1 MAADLL
7 AGDRMSCFLGY
18 YAGHIPQ
25 ASDPKQAGNPTQW
38 RADVLECPHNDAYVI
53 LHMFSH
59 RPTGKGGNYRALE
72 VLANHRPALD
82 SANNSEWLAIRSF
95 TIRDRLGFSHAIDP
109 LLQWSTGVVA
119 LLRRDHR
126 LATLNLLGTA
136 FDVSRRGSSHLPIIP
151 ERARSRPRAQQFVK
165 TTTVA
170 SHHEYPRVAGSD
182 PPMDRMTTMA
192 SMGSMQQH
200 HGDSGGHGGVN
211 QLGGVY
217 VNGRPLPDVV
227 RHRIV
232 ELAHQGVRPCDIS
245 RQLRVSHGCVS
256 KILRRDATE
265 MKTHPSE
272 GGPTPGYLVVQRRAE
287 ARGEVWRVNNQFG
300 SRAMSTVS
308 YLGVTGGSCHG
319 NGALPSKTLSAG
331 CYRGSKPKVATPKVV
346 EKIAEYKRQNPTMFA
361 WEIRDRLLA
370 EGICDNDTVPSVSS
384 INRIVR
390 NKAAEKAK
398 QSPHSPQQSPQG
410 AGTPNSVGP
419 MASGPVATSASNNA
433 PGSDSAQNGSSYS
446 INGIL
451 GIHHSNPEKVKREGD
466 REPGA
471 AMENGMIVNGD
482 PEQKRSTFTPDQ
494 LEALE
499 QAFNRGHYPTDPF
512 NRDNM
517 SNKVDLSQT
526 RVQDVKPSISCSTTS
541 VAMTDSAPHV
551 PTGHYPV
558 AVPGLPQS
566 AVTTGRD
573 MRDMN
578 STLPGYPPHAPP
590 SNLSGQTGY
599 PSNTMATGLVPP
611 IVLPSASNS
620 YSSASTMSGSDYS
633 SQFSGVPYTHAQ
645 YSSHYN
651 DAWNQMRYPT
661 PGILIAGPSQAGL
674 PSSSSYSSDSRGL
687 VFL

>member
-1 MAADLL
+1 MLASLL
-7 AGDRMSCFLGY
+7 LSSYRVKEVCVGEG
-18 YAGHIPQ
+18 
-25 ASDPKQAGNPTQW
+25 ASS
-38 RADVLECPHNDAYVI
+38 R
-53 LHMFSH
+53 
-59 RPTGKGGNYRALE
+59 
-72 VLANHRPALD
+72 D
-82 SANNSEWLAIRSF
+82 SAARENRGSPHYQCASPRVTGPNLPGFCLSSLLHPRGPLGGASRSIGGMSWLGIERERF
-95 TIRDRLGFSHAIDP
+95 
-109 LLQWSTGVVA
+109 
-119 LLRRDHR
+119 
-126 LATLNLLGTA
+126 ATL
-136 FDVSRRGSSHLPIIP
+136 
-151 ERARSRPRAQQFVK
+151 
-165 TTTVA
+165 
-170 SHHEYPRVAGSD
+170 
-182 PPMDRMTTMA
+182 
-192 SMGSMQQH
+192 
-200 HGDSGGHGGVN
+200 GHGGVN

-256 KILRRDATE
+256 KILRRYYETGSI
-265 MKTHPSE
+265 K
-272 GGPTPGYLVVQRRAE
+272 PGVI
-287 ARGEVWRVNNQFG
+287 G
-300 SRAMSTVS
+300 
-308 YLGVTGGSCHG
+308 
-319 NGALPSKTLSAG
+319 
-331 CYRGSKPKVATPKVV
+331 GSKPKVATPKVV

-384 INRIVR
+384 INRMTRNLVHRIVR

-687 VFL
+687 VFLRSDYPPAEAQQQPQQQPGNTVHKDISLADLRMKAKEHTAALGLAC

>member
-1 MAADLL
+1 
-7 AGDRMSCFLGY
+7 
-18 YAGHIPQ
+18 
-25 ASDPKQAGNPTQW
+25 
-38 RADVLECPHNDAYVI
+38 
-53 LHMFSH
+53 
-59 RPTGKGGNYRALE
+59 
-72 VLANHRPALD
+72 
-82 SANNSEWLAIRSF
+82 
-95 TIRDRLGFSHAIDP
+95 
-109 LLQWSTGVVA
+109 
-119 LLRRDHR
+119 
-126 LATLNLLGTA
+126 
-136 FDVSRRGSSHLPIIP
+136 
-151 ERARSRPRAQQFVK
+151 
-165 TTTVA
+165 
-170 SHHEYPRVAGSD
+170 
-182 PPMDRMTTMA
+182 MDRMTTMA

-256 KILRRDATE
+256 KILRRYYETGSI
-265 MKTHPSE
+265 K
-272 GGPTPGYLVVQRRAE
+272 PGVI
-287 ARGEVWRVNNQFG
+287 G
-300 SRAMSTVS
+300 
-308 YLGVTGGSCHG
+308 
-319 NGALPSKTLSAG
+319 
-331 CYRGSKPKVATPKVV
+331 GSKPKVATPKVV

-384 INRIVR
+384 INRMTRNLVHRIVR

-526 RVQDVKPSISCSTTS
+526 RVQQDVKPSISCSTTS

-558 AVPGLPQS
+558 AVPASTPPSASAPPTSASPPGSAKSSDPPPSPTATTTTTTTAATSNTGSLTVLQPVGSATLGGYPLSTHGSGTPSFGQYTSQGVLAGLPQS

-687 VFL
+687 VFLRSDYPPAEAQQQPQQQPGNTVHKDISLADLRMKAKEHTAALGLAC

>member
-1 MAADLL
+1 
-7 AGDRMSCFLGY
+7 
-18 YAGHIPQ
+18 
-25 ASDPKQAGNPTQW
+25 
-38 RADVLECPHNDAYVI
+38 
-53 LHMFSH
+53 
-59 RPTGKGGNYRALE
+59 
-72 VLANHRPALD
+72 
-82 SANNSEWLAIRSF
+82 
-95 TIRDRLGFSHAIDP
+95 
-109 LLQWSTGVVA
+109 
-119 LLRRDHR
+119 
-126 LATLNLLGTA
+126 
-136 FDVSRRGSSHLPIIP
+136 
-151 ERARSRPRAQQFVK
+151 
-165 TTTVA
+165 
-170 SHHEYPRVAGSD
+170 
-182 PPMDRMTTMA
+182 MDRMTTMA

-256 KILRRDATE
+256 KILRRYYETGSI
-265 MKTHPSE
+265 K
-272 GGPTPGYLVVQRRAE
+272 PGVI
-287 ARGEVWRVNNQFG
+287 G
-300 SRAMSTVS
+300 
-308 YLGVTGGSCHG
+308 
-319 NGALPSKTLSAG
+319 
-331 CYRGSKPKVATPKVV
+331 GSKPKVATPKVV

-384 INRIVR
+384 INRMTRNLVHRIVR

-466 REPGA
+466 RETGP

-541 VAMTDSAPHV
+541 VAMTDTAPHV

-566 AVTTGRD
+566 AVTPGRD

-661 PGILIAGPSQAGL
+661 PGILSSYPYY
-674 PSSSSYSSDSRGL
+674 SSSRGPATAAAAARQYST
-687 VFL
+687 

>member
-1 MAADLL
+1 
-7 AGDRMSCFLGY
+7 
-18 YAGHIPQ
+18 
-25 ASDPKQAGNPTQW
+25 
-38 RADVLECPHNDAYVI
+38 
-53 LHMFSH
+53 
-59 RPTGKGGNYRALE
+59 
-72 VLANHRPALD
+72 
-82 SANNSEWLAIRSF
+82 
-95 TIRDRLGFSHAIDP
+95 
-109 LLQWSTGVVA
+109 
-119 LLRRDHR
+119 
-126 LATLNLLGTA
+126 
-136 FDVSRRGSSHLPIIP
+136 
-151 ERARSRPRAQQFVK
+151 
-165 TTTVA
+165 
-170 SHHEYPRVAGSD
+170 
-182 PPMDRMTTMA
+182 MDRMTTMA

-256 KILRRDATE
+256 KILRRYYETGSI
-265 MKTHPSE
+265 K
-272 GGPTPGYLVVQRRAE
+272 PGVI
-287 ARGEVWRVNNQFG
+287 G
-300 SRAMSTVS
+300 
-308 YLGVTGGSCHG
+308 
-319 NGALPSKTLSAG
+319 
-331 CYRGSKPKVATPKVV
+331 GSKPKVATPKVV

-466 REPGA
+466 RETGP

-541 VAMTDSAPHV
+541 VAMTDTAPHV

-566 AVTTGRD
+566 AVTPGRD

-599 PSNTMATGLVPP
+599 PSNTMATGQVPP

-661 PGILIAGPSQAGL
+661 PGILSSYPYY
-674 PSSSSYSSDSRGL
+674 SSSRGPATAAAAARQYST
-687 VFL
+687 

>member
-1 MAADLL
+1 
-7 AGDRMSCFLGY
+7 
-18 YAGHIPQ
+18 
-25 ASDPKQAGNPTQW
+25 
-38 RADVLECPHNDAYVI
+38 
-53 LHMFSH
+53 
-59 RPTGKGGNYRALE
+59 
-72 VLANHRPALD
+72 
-82 SANNSEWLAIRSF
+82 
-95 TIRDRLGFSHAIDP
+95 
-109 LLQWSTGVVA
+109 
-119 LLRRDHR
+119 
-126 LATLNLLGTA
+126 
-136 FDVSRRGSSHLPIIP
+136 
-151 ERARSRPRAQQFVK
+151 
-165 TTTVA
+165 
-170 SHHEYPRVAGSD
+170 
-182 PPMDRMTTMA
+182 MDRMTTMA

-256 KILRRDATE
+256 KILRRYYETGSI
-265 MKTHPSE
+265 K
-272 GGPTPGYLVVQRRAE
+272 PGVI
-287 ARGEVWRVNNQFG
+287 G
-300 SRAMSTVS
+300 
-308 YLGVTGGSCHG
+308 
-319 NGALPSKTLSAG
+319 
-331 CYRGSKPKVATPKVV
+331 GSKPKVATPKVV

-384 INRIVR
+384 INRMTRNLVHRIVR

-526 RVQDVKPSISCSTTS
+526 RVQQDVKPSISCSTTS

-558 AVPGLPQS
+558 AVPASTPPSASAPPTSASPPGSAKSSDPPPSPTATTTTTTTAATSNTGSLTVLQPVGSATLGGYPLSTHGSGTPSFGQYTSQGVLAGLPQS

-661 PGILIAGPSQAGL
+661 PGILSSYPYY
-674 PSSSSYSSDSRGL
+674 SSSRGPATAAAAARQYST
-687 VFL
+687 